1 VLAVTFP
8 ERRGRSVRFVGE
20 VELAPRPWVLIGGW
34 GIQMRARTAR
44 WVAGCAA
51 AGSVA
56 LIGAG
61 LALAYV
67 DRHLVP
73 ASLTNWTVSNVS
85 AQVVNAAAA
94 VMGFVLASRR
104 PENRI
109 GWLFLVAALVLGL
122 SGFSNQYAL
131 HALVAHPGSTWPAG
145 RVFAWLS
152 NWTWA
157 IPISVLAFLL
167 LLFPTGYVRSRR
179 WRLAGWFI
187 GGVFAFATVW
197 LLIAATRLW
206 AHPFTSTQGWTG
218 LIGLLFLMTAILIS
232 AALLVSVA
240 ALVVRF
246 VKSSGEER
254 LQLKWC
260 AAAALLLAAVFVA
273 SIWTNSAVVNVLQS
287 LAFVCLWT
295 AIAIAVLKYRLYEI
309 DQIISRTLAYAIV
322 TGLLV
327 GVYAG
332 LVLLANQVLS
342 LHTPVAV
349 AASTLAA
356 AALFNPLRR
365 RVQQVVDRRFNRARY
380 DADQSIAAFAA
391 SLKDTVDLDS
401 IRDDLATAVHRAL
414 EPAHVSVW
422 IRPPG

>member
-1 VLAVTFP
+1 
-8 ERRGRSVRFVGE
+8 
-20 VELAPRPWVLIGGW
+20 
-34 GIQMRARTAR
+34 MRARTAR
-44 WVAGCAA
+44 WVPVCAA
-51 AGSVA
+51 TGSVA
-56 LIGAG
+56 LIGGG
-61 LALAYV
+61 LALAYL

-73 ASLTNWTVSNVS
+73 ASLTGWTVSNVS
-85 AQVVNAAAA
+85 QQVVSVAIP
-94 VMGFVLASRR
+94 VVGFVLASRR
-104 PENRI
+104 PQNGI
-109 GWLFLVAALVLGL
+109 GWLFLVAGLALGL

-131 HALVAHPGSTWPAG
+131 HALVADQGSLPAG
-145 RVFAWLS
+145 RALAWLS
-152 NWTWA
+152 NWSSV
-157 IPISVLAFLL
+157 IPMAMLAFLF
-167 LLFPTGYVRSRR
+167 LLFPTGYLRSRR
-179 WRLAGWFI
+179 WRPAAWFV
-187 GGVFAFATVW
+187 GGAFA
-197 LLIAATRLW
+197 LITAWALIGASSEW
-206 AHPFTSTQGWTG
+206 AHPFTSSNAPGSNAPGLTG
-218 LIGLLFLMTAILIS
+218 VFFLLS

-246 VKSSGEER
+246 AKSSGEER

-260 AAAALLLAAVFVA
+260 AAAALLLVVVFVA

-332 LVLLANQVLS
+332 LVLLATQVLS

-349 AASTLAA
+349 AVSTLAA
-356 AALFNPLRR
+356 AALFNPLRQR
-365 RVQQVVDRRFNRARY
+365 MQRVVDRRFNRARY
-380 DADQSIAAFAA
+380 DADQTIAAFAA

-401 IRDDLATAVHRAL
+401 VRGDLATAVHQAL

>member
-1 VLAVTFP
+1 M
-8 ERRGRSVRFVGE
+8 RG
-20 VELAPRPWVLIGGW
+20 
-34 GIQMRARTAR
+34 RTAR

-51 AGSVA
+51 AGSVT

-67 DRHLVP
+67 DRQLVP
-73 ASLTNWTVSNVS
+73 ASLTGWTVSNIS
-85 AQVVNAAAA
+85 GQVVNMA
-94 VMGFVLASRR
+94 VPVTGFVLASRR

-109 GWLFLVAALVLGL
+109 GWLFLVAGLALGL
-122 SGFSNQYAL
+122 GGFSTGYAL
-131 HALVAHPGSTWPAG
+131 HALVVAPGSWPAG
-145 RVFAWLS
+145 RVFGWLS
-152 NWTWA
+152 NWVWVIA
-157 IPISVLAFLL
+157 VAMLAFLF
-167 LLFPTGYVRSRR
+167 LLFPTGQLRSRR
-179 WRLAGWFI
+179 WRPAAWLAG
-187 GGVFAFATVW
+187 GAFALTTICM
-197 LLIAATRLW
+197 LIAASSKW
-206 AHPFTSTQGWTG
+206 AHPFASSGPASPGGLTG
-218 LIGLLFLMTAILIS
+218 LSFGVATVLIS

-246 VKSSGEER
+246 AKSSGEER

-260 AAAALLLAAVFVA
+260 AAAALVLAVIFVA
-273 SIWTNSAVVNVLQS
+273 SIWVNSAIVNVLQS

-295 AIAIAVLKYRLYEI
+295 AIATAVLKYRLYEI
-309 DQIISRTLAYAIV
+309 DRIISRTVAYAIV

-332 LVLLANQVLS
+332 LVLLATRVLS

-356 AALFNPLRR
+356 AALFNPLRQ
-365 RVQQVVDRRFNRARY
+365 RVQQVVDRRFSRARY
-380 DADQSIAAFAA
+380 DADQTIAAFAA

-401 IRDDLATAVHRAL
+401 VRDDLATAVHQAL

-422 IRPPG
+422 ISQQS